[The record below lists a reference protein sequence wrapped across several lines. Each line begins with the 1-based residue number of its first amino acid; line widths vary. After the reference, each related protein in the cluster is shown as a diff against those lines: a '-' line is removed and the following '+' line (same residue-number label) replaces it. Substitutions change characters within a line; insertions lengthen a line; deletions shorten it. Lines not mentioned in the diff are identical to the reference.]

1 MGDEAS
7 RESAHPASSDG
18 TSEPGEEVT
27 LVRAGVVDRPSER
40 ALWRAVASTL
50 RSVVLDH
57 VDDPYARVQT
67 ERLIDLAEYALERGP
82 DPTAARRAAVAE
94 LLSGDDPTA
103 VLLAEDDPRRRA
115 LRALLRTHLDE
126 DLTAEER
133 LLAHFPAPGNDRL
146 VADRSMDP
154 PPRAGEP

>member
-7 RESAHPASSDG
+7 SQAPRTAGSDG
-18 TSEPGEEVT
+18 SGDASADGP
-27 LVRAGVVDRPSER
+27 LVRGGVVDRPSER
-40 ALWRAVASTL
+40 ALWRAVAGTL

-82 DPTAARRAAVAE
+82 DPSAARRAAIAE

-103 VLLAEDDPRRRA
+103 VLLTESDPRRPA
-115 LRALLRTHLDE
+115 LRALLRSHLDE
-126 DLTAEER
+126 DLAAEER
-133 LLAHFPAPGNDRL
+133 LLAHFPAPGNDR
-146 VADRSMDP
+146 VIADGAIGSP
-154 PPRAGEP
+154 YRAGEP